1 MKIIAKV
8 GLSMFCLLFIKN
20 LHVLVYV
27 VSAFFNGMIPVLLR
41 PFRSCFH
48 GQSRSCYVSCT
59 VISPAH
65 TARCYQ
71 LVTLGLINHIK
82 QVIVASLTSKIVK
95 DSKIHKDIKRNK
107 NICTY

>member
-1 MKIIAKV
+1 MKIIAEA

-27 VSAFFNGMIPVLLR
+27 VSAVFNGMIPVLLR

-48 GQSRSCYVSCT
+48 SQSRSCYVSCT

-71 LVTLGLINHIK
+71 LVTLGLINYIK
-82 QVIVASLTSKIVK
+82 QVKVSSLTGAKAKAQSKTK
-95 DSKIHKDIKRNK
+95 MLKNTNK
-107 NICTY
+107 FA